1 MRHCMVVQNYYPFDE
16 TRVQREAMAL
26 LEAGIEVD
34 LVCMRLANEPKF
46 EVVDGVNVHRLP
58 LKKRRGVGPSVQLVQ
73 YLSFFFAALWK
84 VTMLQRT
91 RKYDSVQTHNTP
103 DFLVFSALY
112 PKLQGAK
119 VILDIHDLMPEFF
132 CSRFDTNMDHPLVRL
147 IAVQEKLSCKFADHV
162 ITVTEPWRE
171 SLIERKAVSRDR
183 TSVVNNAADH
193 RHFHRRS
200 APLSRGNGLDTSVKI
215 LYHGTI
221 VHRYGVDMALR
232 AIAHLRQ
239 TLPKLEVAVHGRG
252 DALEEVRELVKTLDL
267 GDIVTVTST
276 FLPAEDLADLVASAD
291 IGLVPY
297 RKDLFTDGILPTKL
311 LEYSVA
317 GVAALASRTSAV
329 TTYFGEDV
337 VEMFE
342 PDNLDDLCSHL
353 ERLIRE
359 PDRRASLAASIGR
372 VDEANKWSE
381 DAANYSSLVA
391 RLAGSRR
398 RR

>member
-1 MRHCMVVQNYYPFDE
+1 
-16 TRVQREAMAL
+16 
-26 LEAGIEVD
+26 
-34 LVCMRLANEPKF
+34 
-46 EVVDGVNVHRLP
+46 
-58 LKKRRGVGPSVQLVQ
+58 
-73 YLSFFFAALWK
+73 
-84 VTMLQRT
+84 
-91 RKYDSVQTHNTP
+91 
-103 DFLVFSALY
+103 VFSALY

-232 AIAHLRQ
+232 AIARLRQ

>member
-34 LVCMRLANEPKF
+34 LVCMRLANEPKY
-46 EVVDGVNVHRLP
+46 EVVDGVHVHRLP
-58 LKKRRGVGPSVQLVQ
+58 LKKRRGVGPSVQLMQ
-73 YLSFFFAALWK
+73 YLSFFLAALWK

-112 PKLQGAK
+112 PKLRGAK

-147 IAVQEKLSCKFADHV
+147 LTLQEKMSCKFADHV

-171 SLIERKAVSRDR
+171 ALIERKSVSRDR

-200 APLSRGNGLDTSVKI
+200 TPLSRGDGLDSSVKI

-232 AIAHLRQ
+232 AVARLRQ

-267 GDIVTVTST
+267 GDIVTLTST
-276 FLPAEDLADLVASAD
+276 FLPAEELADLVASAD

-329 TTYFGEDV
+329 TTYFGEGV

-342 PDNLDDLCSHL
+342 PDNLDDLCLHL

-359 PDRRASLAASIGR
+359 PDRRASLASSIGR

>member
-1 MRHCMVVQNYYPFDE
+1 
-16 TRVQREAMAL
+16 MAL
-26 LEAGIEVD
+26 VEAGIEVD
-34 LVCMRLANEPKF
+34 LVCLRLANEPKF

-58 LKKRRGVGPSVQLVQ
+58 LKKRRGVGPSVQFLQ
-73 YLSFFFAALWK
+73 FFSFFLAALVK
-84 VTMLQRT
+84 VTALHRK

-112 PKLQGAK
+112 PKLTGAK

-132 CSRFDTNMDHPLVRL
+132 CSRFGASLDHPLARVL
-147 IAVQEKLSCKFADHV
+147 ILQEKLSCRFANHV

-171 SLIERKAVSRDR
+171 TLIGRSVSRER

-193 RHFHRRS
+193 RHFHRRTT
-200 APLSRGNGLDTSVKI
+200 PLSQGNGVEGSVKL

-232 AIAHLRQ
+232 AVARLRQ
-239 TLPKLEVAVHGRG
+239 TLPKLEMSVHGRG
-252 DALEEVRELVKTLDL
+252 DALEEVRELVKTLEL
-267 GDIVTVTST
+267 SDIVTVTSS
-276 FLPAEDLADLVASAD
+276 FLPAEELAELVAAAD

-297 RKDLFTDGILPTKL
+297 RKDIFTDGILPTKL

-329 TTYFGEDV
+329 TTYFGEGA

-342 PDNLDDLCSHL
+342 PDNLDDLSAHL

-359 PDRRASLAASIGR
+359 PARRAELAASIGR
-372 VDEANKWSE
+372 VDQANQWSSEAAQYTE
-381 DAANYSSLVA
+381 LVLGLGRA
-391 RLAGSRR
+391 TLRR
-398 RR
+398 

>member
-26 LEAGIEVD
+26 IEAGIEVD
-34 LVCMRLANEPKF
+34 LVCLRLANEPKF

-58 LKKRRGVGPSVQLVQ
+58 LKKRRGVGPSVQFLQ
-73 YLSFFFAALWK
+73 FISFFLAALVK
-84 VTMLQRT
+84 VTALHRK

-112 PKLQGAK
+112 PKLTGAK

-132 CSRFDTNMDHPLVRL
+132 CSRFGSSLDHPLARIL
-147 IAVQEKLSCKFADHV
+147 ILQEKLSCRFADHV

-171 SLIERKAVSRDR
+171 TLIGRSVSRER
-183 TSVVNNAADH
+183 SSVVNNAADH
-193 RHFHRRS
+193 RHFHRRTT
-200 APLSRGNGLDTSVKI
+200 PLSQGNGVEGSVKL

-232 AIAHLRQ
+232 AVARLRQ
-239 TLPKLEVAVHGRG
+239 TLPKLEMSVHGRG

-267 GDIVTVTST
+267 SDIVTVTSS
-276 FLPAEDLADLVASAD
+276 FLPAEELAELVAAAD
-291 IGLVPY
+291 IGLVCY
-297 RKDLFTDGILPTKL
+297 RKDIFTDGILPTKL

-329 TTYFGEDV
+329 TTYFGEGA

-342 PDNLDDLCSHL
+342 PDNLDDLSTHL

-359 PDRRASLAASIGR
+359 PERRAELAASIGR
-372 VDEANKWSE
+372 VDQANQWASEAAQYTE
-381 DAANYSSLVA
+381 LVLGLGRASL
-391 RLAGSRR
+391 RR
-398 RR
+398 